1 MSVEYDLP
9 SIKLLLVDDDTF
21 LTEVLTS
28 QLQQE
33 GIGET
38 LSSATINNAKELVP
52 SFKPDILLLDVNLPD
67 GSGIDLCDFLR
78 QTGFEKPIIMLTGK
92 GSENDVINGLN
103 AGANDYITKPVRLGE
118 LLARVRAQLRQF
130 KSSDAARFSVGPLE
144 FTPANKMLS
153 IAGKPKRIPLTEK
166 ETLILKMLVR
176 SFPTPVAK
184 EALLQEVWGFQ
195 SDLATHTLE
204 THIYRLRQK
213 IKTLTE
219 ITFIFT
225 TENGYGLVGGGF

>member
-1 MSVEYDLP
+1 
-9 SIKLLLVDDDTF
+9 
-21 LTEVLTS
+21 
-28 QLQQE
+28 
-33 GIGET
+33 
-38 LSSATINNAKELVP
+38 
-52 SFKPDILLLDVNLPD
+52 
-67 GSGIDLCDFLR
+67 
-78 QTGFEKPIIMLTGK
+78 
-92 GSENDVINGLN
+92 
-103 AGANDYITKPVRLGE
+103 
-118 LLARVRAQLRQF
+118 
-130 KSSDAARFSVGPLE
+130 
-144 FTPANKMLS
+144 MLS

-184 EALLQEVWGFQ
+184 EVLLQEVWGFQ

>member
-1 MSVEYDLP
+1 MSVEYELP

-21 LTEVLTS
+21 LTEVITS

-33 GIGET
+33 GIGEI
-38 LSSATINNAKELVP
+38 LSSANINDAKKLVP
-52 SFKPDILLLDVNLPD
+52 SFEPDILLLDVNLPD

-78 QTGFEKPIIMLTGK
+78 HTGCKKPIIMLTGK
-92 GSENDVINGLN
+92 GSENDVINRLN

-118 LLARVRAQLRQF
+118 LLDRVRAQLRQF
-130 KSSDAARFSVGPLE
+130 KSSDAARFTIGPLE

-166 ETLILKMLVR
+166 ETLILKMMVR
-176 SFPTPVAK
+176 SFPMPVSK
-184 EALLQEVWGFQ
+184 EVLLQEVWGFQ

-219 ITFIFT
+219 VTFIFT
-225 TENGYGLVGGGF
+225 TENGYGLVGGG

>member
-33 GIGET
+33 GIGEI
-38 LSSATINNAKELVP
+38 LSSANINDAKELVP

-103 AGANDYITKPVRLGE
+103 AGANDYITKPFATQELVEKVKSLLG
-118 LLARVRAQLRQF
+118 
-130 KSSDAARFSVGPLE
+130 
-144 FTPANKMLS
+144 
-153 IAGKPKRIPLTEK
+153 
-166 ETLILKMLVR
+166 
-176 SFPTPVAK
+176 
-184 EALLQEVWGFQ
+184 
-195 SDLATHTLE
+195 
-204 THIYRLRQK
+204 
-213 IKTLTE
+213 
-219 ITFIFT
+219 
-225 TENGYGLVGGGF
+225 

>member
-28 QLQQE
+28 QLLQE
-33 GIGET
+33 GIGEI
-38 LSSATINNAKELVP
+38 LPSANINDTKKLVP
-52 SFKPDILLLDVNLPD
+52 SFEPDILLLDVNLPD
-67 GSGIDLCDFLR
+67 GSGIALCDFLR
-78 QTGFEKPIIMLTGK
+78 QTGFEKPIILLISK

-118 LLARVRAQLRQF
+118 LLALVRAQLRQF
-130 KSSDAARFSVGPLE
+130 KSTDATRFTIGPLE
-144 FTPANKMLS
+144 FTPTNKMLS
-153 IAGKPKRIPLTEK
+153 IGGKPERILLTEK
-166 ETLILKMLVR
+166 ETLVLKMLVL

-184 EALLQEVWGFQ
+184 EVLLKEVWGFQ
-195 SDLATHTLE
+195 SDLSTHTLE

-219 ITFIFT
+219 FTFIFT
-225 TENGYGLVGGGF
+225 SENGYGLVGGS

>member
-9 SIKLLLVDDDTF
+9 SIKMLLVDDDMF

-33 GIGET
+33 GIGQI
-38 LSSATINNAKELVP
+38 LSSANIKDAKELVP
-52 SFKPDILLLDVNLPD
+52 TFKPDILLLDVNLPD

-130 KSSDAARFSVGPLE
+130 KSSDAARFTIGPL
-144 FTPANKMLS
+144 NSRL
-153 IAGKPKRIPLTEK
+153 
-166 ETLILKMLVR
+166 LIKCCI
-176 SFPTPVAK
+176 
-184 EALLQEVWGFQ
+184 LQE
-195 SDLATHTLE
+195 
-204 THIYRLRQK
+204 
-213 IKTLTE
+213 
-219 ITFIFT
+219 
-225 TENGYGLVGGGF
+225 NP